1 MGGEA
6 DDSGR
11 LVNDTARP
19 DHPNERDAPTNMS
32 ATVPP
37 TPASNGPAEQ
47 RGGSDFSRRDL
58 LKRAGMLGAA
68 AAVQVGGLAA
78 GAAEH
83 ARKVAQARAAMPVRE
98 SLETLTAAESD
109 TLEAIAARLI
119 PTDENGPGAAE
130 ARAAHYIDRALTGP
144 LASSRAA
151 YSAGLAAVD
160 AYARASKG
168 APFAKLSAKD
178 QDSILSDMEKN
189 TATGFTPNSAFFNV
203 LRTHTIEGTFCDPY
217 YGGNA
222 NFVGWDLI
230 GYPGVRLAVGPDQ
243 QRMGAKQ
250 DPTHWSAY
258 DYDMFLKVT
267 NRGRDEPWPL
277 ICHRK
282 PVENTDGCGVSARH
296 GVSVERIWFVTP
308 MDVGRP

>member
-1 MGGEA
+1 MSGEA
-6 DDSGR
+6 DDSG
-11 LVNDTARP
+11 
-19 DHPNERDAPTNMS
+19 
-32 ATVPP
+32 
-37 TPASNGPAEQ
+37 PAKQ

-68 AAVQVGGLAA
+68 TAVQVGGLAPA
-78 GAAEH
+78 GAAEP
-83 ARKVAQARAAMPVRE
+83 AREPAKARAAVPVRE

-109 TLEAIAARLI
+109 TLEAIVARLI

-160 AYARASKG
+160 AYSRASKG
-168 APFAKLSAKD
+168 APFANLSAKD

-222 NFVGWDLI
+222 NFAGWDLI

-250 DPTHWSAY
+250 KPTQRSAY
-258 DYDMFLKVT
+258 DYDMFLKVKNGAGT
-267 NRGRDEPWPL
+267 KSGGGMSHGR
-277 ICHRK
+277 
-282 PVENTDGCGVSARH
+282 
-296 GVSVERIWFVTP
+296 
-308 MDVGRP
+308 

>member
-6 DDSGR
+6 DHSGR
-11 LVNDTARP
+11 LVNETTRP
-19 DHPNERDAPTNMS
+19 DQRNERDSPTTMS

-37 TPASNGPAEQ
+37 APASNGPAEQ

-68 AAVQVGGLAA
+68 AAVQVGGLAPA
-78 GAAEH
+78 GAAEP
-83 ARKVAQARAAMPVRE
+83 ARKATQARAAMPVRE

-109 TLEAIAARLI
+109 TLEAIVARLI

-144 LASSRAA
+144 LAPSRAA

-178 QDSILSDMEKN
+178 QDTILSNMEKN
-189 TATGFTPNSAFFNV
+189 TATGFTPNSAAFFNL

-222 NFVGWDLI
+222 NFIGWDLI

-250 DPTHWSAY
+250 KPTHWSAY
-258 DYDMFLKVT
+258 DYDMFLKVA
-267 NRGRDEPWPL
+267 NRG
-277 ICHRK
+277 
-282 PVENTDGCGVSARH
+282 GMSH
-296 GVSVERIWFVTP
+296 GR
-308 MDVGRP
+308 

>member
-6 DDSGR
+6 DHSGR
-11 LVNDTARP
+11 LVNETTRP
-19 DHPNERDAPTNMS
+19 DQRNERDSPTTMS
-32 ATVPP
+32 ATVPA

-68 AAVQVGGLAA
+68 AAVQVGGLAPA
-78 GAAEH
+78 GAAEP
-83 ARKVAQARAAMPVRE
+83 ARKATQARAAMPVRE

-109 TLEAIAARLI
+109 TLEAIVARLI
-119 PTDENGPGAAE
+119 PTDENGPGVAE

-144 LASSRAA
+144 LAPSRAA

-178 QDSILSDMEKN
+178 QDTILSDMEKN
-189 TATGFTPNSAFFNV
+189 TATGFTPNSAAFFNL

-222 NFVGWDLI
+222 NFIGWDLI

-250 DPTHWSAY
+250 KPTHWSAY
-258 DYDMFLKVT
+258 DYDMFLKVA
-267 NRGRDEPWPL
+267 NRG
-277 ICHRK
+277 
-282 PVENTDGCGVSARH
+282 GMSH
-296 GVSVERIWFVTP
+296 GR
-308 MDVGRP
+308 

>member
-6 DDSGR
+6 DDSGP
-11 LVNDTARP
+11 LVNETARP
-19 DHPNERDAPTNMS
+19 DHPNERDSPKNMS
-32 ATVPP
+32 ATVPA
-37 TPASNGPAEQ
+37 TPASNGPAER

-68 AAVQVGGLAA
+68 ATVQVGGLDPA
-78 GAAEH
+78 GAAEP

-109 TLEAIAARLI
+109 TLEAIVARLI

-160 AYARASKG
+160 AHSRASQR
-168 APFAKLSAKD
+168 APRAHLSPHA
-178 QDSILSDMEKN
+178 QDAVLSEMEKN
-189 TATGFTPNSAFFNV
+189 AATGLTPNASTLLHF
-203 LRTHTIEGTFCDPY
+203 LRAHTIQGTFCDPY

-222 NFVGWDLI
+222 NFAGWDLI
-230 GYPGVRLAVGPDQ
+230 
-243 QRMGAKQ
+243 
-250 DPTHWSAY
+250 S
-258 DYDMFLKVT
+258 
-267 NRGRDEPWPL
+267 
-277 ICHRK
+277 
-282 PVENTDGCGVSARH
+282 
-296 GVSVERIWFVTP
+296 
-308 MDVGRP
+308 